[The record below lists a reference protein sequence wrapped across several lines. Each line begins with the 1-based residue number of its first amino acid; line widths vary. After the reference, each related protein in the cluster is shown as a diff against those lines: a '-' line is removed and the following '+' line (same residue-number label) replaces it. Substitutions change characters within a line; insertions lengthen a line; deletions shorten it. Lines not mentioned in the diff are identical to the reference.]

1 MRFFFCDPGLLGDVG
16 HHAQS
21 SRAIVGELRR
31 RGIETQVFG
40 SRHVE
45 PKLQEELSARPHFRG
60 FTYHFTDGDPV
71 CGWLAAFLETTRL
84 TIEDLRTLDPA
95 PGPEDVVFLHSGQ
108 AAQLRALVGWL
119 RDAPDIQRALL
130 EFGTDPGLDL
140 QRTPTGLNAEIRDPR
155 QDPRSVFLRLA
166 ANEMDESVLR
176 RLQMTTFD
184 PAASELYELLLRRP
198 VATLPV
204 PRRRITDPRSRAG
217 RRPVTVAV
225 LGHQRLEKG
234 YHLVPAIFEGLLQ
247 LFPGSELR
255 LLAHNGG
262 VGESPA
268 EQEALARLA
277 ARDSRLVVEE
287 KTADETHWAQ
297 LLERSDL
304 IVCPYESNRFA
315 ASYSAVAC
323 EAVANGIPL
332 VVPAETT
339 LARTAS
345 EFGGGV
351 AFAQWTAESVLI
363 ATAQAI
369 RDFDRLAAL
378 AEAGAERWAQQ
389 HGPARTVDAILALT
403 SASPPAATSAGGR
416 RSSP

>member
-21 SRAIVGELRR
+21 ARAIVGELRR
-31 RGIETQVFG
+31 RGVETHVFA
-40 SRHVE
+40 SSQVE
-45 PKLQEELSARPHFRG
+45 PRLQEEFAARPHFRG
-60 FTYHFTDGDPV
+60 FTYHYSDGDPI

-84 TIEDLRTLDPA
+84 TIEDLRTLNPA

-108 AAQLRALVGWL
+108 AAQLWALVGWL
-119 RDAPDIQRALL
+119 RDAPDIQHALI
-130 EFGTDPGLDL
+130 EFGIDPGLDL

-155 QDPRSVFLRLA
+155 QDPRAVFLRLA
-166 ANEMDESVLR
+166 ANEMDESVQR
-176 RLQMTTFD
+176 RLRMSTFD
-184 PAASELYELLLRRP
+184 RASSEIYELLLRRP

-204 PRRRITDPRSRAG
+204 ARNRVTRPRSRIG
-217 RRPVTVAV
+217 LRPITVAV
-225 LGHQRLEKG
+225 LGHQRPEKG

-247 LFPGSELR
+247 LFPGSEVR

-262 VGESPA
+262 VGEAPA
-268 EQEALARLA
+268 EQEALTRIA
-277 ARDSRLVVEE
+277 ARDRRLVVEE
-287 KTADETHWAQ
+287 KTADEIHWAQ
-297 LLERSDL
+297 LLESSDL
-304 IVCPYESNRFA
+304 IVCPYESNRFV

-339 LARTAS
+339 LARTAFD
-345 EFGGGV
+345 FGGGV
-351 AFAQWTAESVLI
+351 AFPQWTAESVLI

-369 RDFDRLAAL
+369 RDFDGLAAL
-378 AEAGAERWAQQ
+378 ADAGAERWAQE

-403 SASPPAATSAGGR
+403 SASPHPLLPPAAE
-416 RSSP
+416 

>member
-1 MRFFFCDPGLLGDVG
+1 MRFFFCDPALLGDIG

-21 SRAIVGELRR
+21 SRAIVGEWRR
-31 RGIETQVFG
+31 RGIETHVFA
-40 SRHVE
+40 SMDVE
-45 PKLQEELSARPHFRG
+45 PKLQEELAARPHFRG
-60 FTYHFTDGDPV
+60 FTYHYTDGDPI
-71 CGWLAAFLETTRL
+71 CGWLTAFLETTRL
-84 TIEDLRTLDPA
+84 TTEDLRTLDPA
-95 PGPEDVVFLHSGQ
+95 PGPGDVVFLHSGQ

-119 RDAPDIQRALL
+119 RDAPDIQMALI
-130 EFGTDPGLDL
+130 EFGIDPGLDL

-155 QDPRSVFLRLA
+155 QDPRAVFLRLS
-166 ANEMDESVLR
+166 ANEMDEGVLR
-176 RLQMTTFD
+176 RLRMTTFD
-184 PAASELYELLLRRP
+184 PAASELYELLLRQP
-198 VATLPV
+198 VSTLPV
-204 PRRRITDPRSRAG
+204 PRRRVTDPRSRVG
-217 RRPVTVAV
+217 RRPITVAV

-247 LFPGSELR
+247 LFSSSEVR

-287 KTADETHWAQ
+287 KTADEPYWAQ
-297 LLERSDL
+297 LLDRSDL

-339 LARTAS
+339 LARTAL

-351 AFAQWTAESVLI
+351 TFPQWTAESVLL

-378 AEAGAERWAQQ
+378 AETGAERWAQY
-389 HGPARTVDAILALT
+389 HGPTRTVDAMLAL
-403 SASPPAATSAGGR
+403 AAIPEAPATSDGDR